1 MEVHQYF
8 TFYFKGFI
16 MDKTIKKSSA
26 GALFKG
32 NEGYLT
38 LGLQRVNV
46 KMVKATEQQMAK
58 PNSPTFRLVQID
70 KNNPEFRKDL
80 CGLFLK
86 QTNGGTNFYEGS
98 LEIGFGVMQITI
110 WKIAEEKRKSD
121 TSPTM
126 AIFGKL
132 MLERLD
138 KNTDNN
144 SATNSNQDIPEVE
157 ISDDEIPF

>member
-1 MEVHQYF
+1 
-8 TFYFKGFI
+8 

-46 KMVKATEQQMAK
+46 KMVKAKEQQMAK

-110 WKIAEEKRKSD
+110 WKIAEEKEKVK
-121 TSPTM
+121 PHLLWL
-126 AIFGKL
+126 F
-132 MLERLD
+132 LE
-138 KNTDNN
+138 N
-144 SATNSNQDIPEVE
+144 
-157 ISDDEIPF
+157 

>member
-1 MEVHQYF
+1 
-8 TFYFKGFI
+8 

-26 GALFKG
+26 GTLFKG

-38 LGLQRVNV
+38 LGLQRVNI

-58 PNSPTFRLVQID
+58 PNSPTFRLLQID

-110 WKIAEEKRKSD
+110 WKIAEEKRKGD

-144 SATNSNQDIPEVE
+144 SATNSNQDIPEVNIDE
-157 ISDDEIPF
+157 DEIPF

>member
-1 MEVHQYF
+1 
-8 TFYFKGFI
+8 
-16 MDKTIKKSSA
+16 
-26 GALFKG
+26 
-32 NEGYLT
+32 
-38 LGLQRVNV
+38 
-46 KMVKATEQQMAK
+46 
-58 PNSPTFRLVQID
+58 
-70 KNNPEFRKDL
+70 L

-110 WKIAEEKRKSD
+110 WKIAEEKRKGD

-144 SATNSNQDIPEVE
+144 SATNSNQDIPEVNIDE
-157 ISDDEIPF
+157 DEIPF